1 MAELPAVTDLIPHR
15 DRWLLI
21 DRLIELDPAAG
32 RVVAEGRFTVDQV
45 RGHFPDQPVL
55 PGVMLL
61 EAMAQT
67 MACLHVLSNRLA
79 AEQAADAGEEHQDG
93 TPFLAG
99 FEKVRFK
106 APVLPPA
113 TVRFEV
119 TVKEQRFGLTTASGV
134 AKVDGRKVCQARL
147 TGAILPA
154 HMTAPEAG

>member
-1 MAELPAVTDLIPHR
+1 LAELPAITELIPHR

-21 DRLIELDPAAG
+21 ERLVEIDPEAG

-45 RGHFPDQPVL
+45 RGHFPDQPVV

-67 MACLHVLSNRLA
+67 MACLHVLSDRLA
-79 AEQAADAGEEHQDG
+79 AEKSEGEHVEG

-113 TVRFEV
+113 QVRYEV
-119 TVKEQRFGLTTASGV
+119 TIKEQRFGLTTASGV

-154 HMTAPEAG
+154 HMTAPS